1 MDSHGTSSEQASSE
15 PLKITARTVKSK
27 GRRGGSSP
35 DRQGAATA
43 VQVSITVP
51 RDVVASFDRISNQT
65 GVNRAHLMREALS
78 VYAAL
83 LASGHRVYE
92 VPGIARRAG

>member
-15 PLKITARTVKSK
+15 PLKITARAVKSK
-27 GRRGGSSP
+27 GRRGGSSSE
-35 DRQGAATA
+35 RQGTATA

-51 RDVVASFDRISNQT
+51 RDVVASFDRLSSQT
-65 GVNRAHLMREALS
+65 GVNRAHLMREALGM
-78 VYAAL
+78 YAAL

-92 VPGIARRAG
+92 VPGLARRAG

>member
-35 DRQGAATA
+35 DRQATATA
-43 VQVSITVP
+43 VQVSITLP

-92 VPGIARRAG
+92 VPGLARRAG